1 MAILVSPG
9 VDVQIIEESMYGSAG
24 PGTVPLIVFATRSN
38 KASPTGVGIAPGTIA
53 GEAGKLYL
61 ATSQRELN
69 QTFGNPYFT
78 TVQGTPVHGHE
89 LNEYGLH
96 AAYQFLGINNR
107 AYVMRADIDLEQ
119 LESSVSAP
127 RGNPVDGT
135 YWLDLVD
142 SQFGVFQ
149 STGATSLDPFLKQN
163 VLVVSDRSQYDAETG
178 LPVDGFGEDGD
189 FCVITA
195 ESHNRIF
202 ERIDGSWLLLGS
214 QAWKF
219 TRNVVRGTNPMAGL
233 TAGDSFSINGIT
245 VTITTNNITQTVLD
259 INAVIT
265 ASASLNNK
273 VTASTDSAGRLSL
286 NFVLPSIELYN
297 VTGSPLEAMS
307 ITEGKYDGVK
317 LAYAPHNRV
326 PQKSVFGD
334 VWIKTTA
341 INNGSKLVVK
351 VARGGSFS
359 TVEVPFYKDDATAK
373 AALSGSLTAGAL
385 YVQFNTEGT
394 DAAPLAGHSI
404 KRWTGNTWADLS
416 YEASYNAPASE
427 PEDGTLWFNADFRAD
442 IMVGDGD
449 QWLGYRQM
457 YPQTDASGIQ
467 IAGSAPITQLNGN
480 GLVDNDL
487 WLDASDLE
495 NYPKIYRFQEASR
508 RWVSVDNTDQTTPY
522 GIVFADAREDSGQDY
537 LGQGEV
543 EGFSYVYNS
552 DANEDMVLSNY
563 VDPDCIDPRT
573 FSAGTLLFNTRYSTY
588 NVKKWNSTWF
598 AEGSYDENT
607 DFTQNTYTVGRDDIM
622 FAPVEKAGRWVT
634 ASGNAV
640 DGSPYMGRKAQRQM
654 VVTALAAC
662 IAGNQE
668 IRSELVYYN
677 LLAAPGYPE
686 MIDEMI
692 TLNVDQKEVAFIVG
706 DTPARLKPSGTAIQK
721 WATNA
726 NNAAS
731 NGDKGLTSANP
742 YVGLYY
748 PWGLSTNVDGTE
760 IMVPP
765 STIALRTIAYNDQV
779 AYPWFAPAGF
789 TRGLVSNAASVGYLS
804 DEGEYTPVILNAG
817 QRDVLYLNKIN
828 PIAYMPN
835 RGLVVYG
842 QKTLSPIEAATDR
855 INVARLA
862 NYMKYNLDNLAKPF
876 LFEQNDLQTRDA
888 FKITIERFLVGLVG
902 LRALEDFAVLCD
914 TSNNTPERRDRNELW
929 CDIFIKPLKAVEFI
943 YLPVRIRNSGDSL
956 N

>member
-1 MAILVSPG
+1 MAILVSAG
-9 VDVQIIEESMYGSAG
+9 VDVQIIEESMYSSAG

-38 KASPTGVGIAPGTIA
+38 KASPTGVGIAPGTVA

-69 QTFGNPYFT
+69 QTFGNPFFAS
-78 TVQGTPVHGHE
+78 VQGTPVHGHE

-107 AYVMRADIDLEQ
+107 AYVMRANIDLAE
-119 LESSVSAP
+119 LEPSVSAP

-135 YWLDLVD
+135 YWLDLVNT
-142 SQFGVFQ
+142 QFGVFQ
-149 STGATSLDPFLKQN
+149 STGTSSLDPFLKQPLL
-163 VLVVSDRSQYDAETG
+163 VLSDASQVDSDTG
-178 LPVDGFGEDGD
+178 LPVDDIGEDGD

-195 ESHNRIF
+195 ESHNRMF
-202 ERIDGSWLLLGS
+202 EKIDSNWLMVGS

-219 TRNVVRGTNPMAGL
+219 RRNVLRGATPIFGL

-245 VTITTNNITQTVLD
+245 IAISTNNVAQTVLD
-259 INAVIT
+259 INSTIA
-265 ASASLNNK
+265 ASPSLKNK
-273 VTASTDSAGRLSL
+273 IQATTDSSGRLSF
-286 NFVLPSIELYN
+286 NFVLPNLELLN
-297 VTGSPLEAMS
+297 VVGTPLASMHIAPGNYAS
-307 ITEGKYDGVK
+307 VK
-317 LAYAPHNRV
+317 LTYASHNRV
-326 PQKSVFGD
+326 PQKSIFGD

-341 INNGSKLVVK
+341 INSGSKMVMK
-351 VARGGSFS
+351 RANGGGF
-359 TVEVPFYKDDATAK
+359 TTIDVPFFANDTVATST
-373 AALSGSLTAGAL
+373 LSGSLTAGAL
-385 YVQFNTEGT
+385 YIQFNAEGT
-394 DAAPLAGHSI
+394 DAEPLSSHVI
-404 KRWTGNTWADLS
+404 KRWTGTAWNLLS
-416 YEASYNAPASE
+416 YEASYDAPATD
-427 PEDGTLWFNADFRAD
+427 PIDGTLWFNSDFRAD

-457 YPQTDASGIQ
+457 YPMTDESGIQ
-467 IAGSAPITQLNGN
+467 IAGSAPTTQLNGE

-495 NYPKIYRFQEASR
+495 NYPKIYRYQASSR
-508 RWVSVDNTDQTTPY
+508 RWLAVDNTDQTTPY
-522 GIVFADAREDSGQDY
+522 GIVFADARANTGTDY
-537 LGQGEV
+537 IGRSQSVG
-543 EGFSYVYNS
+543 YVFKSENS
-552 DANEDMVLSNY
+552 EDMVLSNF

-588 NVKKWNSTWF
+588 NVKKWQGSWF
-598 AEGSYDENT
+598 TTGGFDANT
-607 DFTQNTYTVGRDDIM
+607 DYRYDTYTLGRDDVI
-622 FAPVEKAGRWVT
+622 FPTLTNVGRWVT

-640 DGSPYMGRKAQRQM
+640 NGSPYMGRKAQRQM
-654 VVTALAAC
+654 VVTALGAV
-662 IAGNQE
+662 IASNQE

-677 LLAAPGYPE
+677 LLATPGYPE

-706 DTPARLKPSGTAIQK
+706 DTPARLKPNGTSIQR

-726 NNAAS
+726 NVAAS
-731 NGDKGLTSANP
+731 NGDQGLTSANP
-742 YVGLYY
+742 FVGLYY
-748 PWGLSTNVDGTE
+748 PWGMSTNVDGTE

-765 STIALRTIAYNDQV
+765 STIALRTLAYNDQV

-789 TRGLVSNAASVGYLS
+789 TRGLVSNASSVGFLS
-804 DEGEYTPVILNAG
+804 DEGEYTPVILNQG

-862 NYMKYNLDNLAKPF
+862 NYMKYNLDNLSKPF

-888 FKITIERFLVGLVG
+888 FRITIERFLVGLVG
-902 LRALEDFAVLCD
+902 LRALQDFAVVCD
-914 TSNNTPERRDRNELW
+914 ISNNTPERRDRNELW
-929 CDIFIKPLKAVEFI
+929 CDIFVQPIKAVEFI

-956 N
+956 S

>member
-38 KASPTGVGIAPGTIA
+38 KASPTGVGIAPGTVA

-69 QTFGNPYFT
+69 QTFGNPHFA

-135 YWLDLVD
+135 HWLDLVD
-142 SQFGVFQ
+142 TQFGVFQ
-149 STGATSLDPFLKQN
+149 STGETSLDPFLKQN
-163 VLVVSDRSQYDAETG
+163 VLVVSDASQVDTQTG
-178 LPVDGFGEDGD
+178 LPVDGIGEDGD

-195 ESHNRIF
+195 ESHNRMF
-202 ERIDGSWLLLGS
+202 EKIDGNWLMVGS

-219 TRNVVRGTNPMAGL
+219 NRNVVRGTSPISGL
-233 TAGDSFSINGIT
+233 TAGDSFSINGI
-245 VTITTNNITQTVLD
+245 VITITTNNVTQTILD
-259 INAVIT
+259 INTVIA
-265 ASASLNNK
+265 ASASLANK

-286 NFVLPSIELYN
+286 NFVMPSMELSN
-297 VTGSPLEAMS
+297 VTGTPLAAMF
-307 ITEGKYDGVK
+307 ITAGSYSSVK
-317 LAYAPHNRV
+317 LSYAPHNRV
-326 PQKSVFGD
+326 PQRSIFGD

-341 INNGSKLVVK
+341 INHGSKFVMK
-351 VARGGSFS
+351 VASNGGFR
-359 TVEVPFYKDDATAK
+359 TVDVPFYLNDAAATT
-373 AALSGSLTAGAL
+373 ALSASLTAGAL
-385 YVQFNTEGT
+385 YVQFNAEGT
-394 DAAPLAGHSI
+394 EASTMASTVI
-404 KRWTGNTWADLS
+404 KRWSGNSWTNLS
-416 YEASYNAPASE
+416 YEASYDAPATD

-457 YPQTDASGIQ
+457 YPMTDDSGIQ
-467 IAGSAPITQLNGN
+467 IAGSAPTTQLNGD

-495 NYPKIYRFQEASR
+495 NYPKIYRFQAATR
-508 RWVSVDNTDQTTPY
+508 RWVAVDNTDQTTPY
-522 GIVFADAREDSGQDY
+522 GIVFADARADSGTDYTGRPESVDYVFNSQDN
-537 LGQGEV
+537 L
-543 EGFSYVYNS
+543 
-552 DANEDMVLSNY
+552 DMALSNF

-588 NVKKWNSTWF
+588 NVKKWAGTWF

-607 DFTQNTYTVGRDDIM
+607 DFTNNTYTVGRDDIV
-622 FAPVEKAGRWVT
+622 FAPVAKAGRWVT
-634 ASGNAV
+634 ASGNAI

-654 VVTALAAC
+654 VITAMAAC
-662 IAGNQE
+662 ISSNQE

-706 DTPARLKPSGTAIQK
+706 DTPSRLKPTGTAIQK

-726 NNAAS
+726 NVAAS

-742 YVGLYY
+742 FVGLYY

-804 DEGEYTPVILNAG
+804 DEGEYTPVILNQG

-862 NYMKYNLDNLAKPF
+862 NYMKYNLDNLSKPF

-902 LRALEDFAVLCD
+902 LRALQDFAVVCD

-929 CDIFIKPLKAVEFI
+929 CDIFIQPLKAVEFI

-956 N
+956 S